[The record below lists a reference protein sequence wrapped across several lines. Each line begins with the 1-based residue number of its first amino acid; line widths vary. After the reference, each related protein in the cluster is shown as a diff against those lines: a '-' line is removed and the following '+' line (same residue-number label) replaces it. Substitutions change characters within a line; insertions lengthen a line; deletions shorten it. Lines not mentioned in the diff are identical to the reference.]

1 MARPK
6 IYDETHRCA
15 LLEAAARAIAAG
27 GREALSLRAVAAE
40 AGTTTNAVYTLF
52 RGRDGLLEAVR
63 QQAALSFARAQDAAP
78 TTHDPLGDLAGL
90 GSAYREW
97 ALAHPHLYAVMFG
110 ANGVAA
116 PPFAVE
122 EPPCT
127 IRALAATV
135 QRLLDAGIFRDQP
148 AMLITR
154 SLWAGVHGM
163 VSLEIARGTPSTAA
177 DREAYDRHGEALA
190 RGWTRSPGIADPSW
204 SPGACS
210 TTESPSRPPTG
221 SMSSRS

>member
-6 IYDETHRCA
+6 IYDESHRSA

-40 AGTTTNAVYTLF
+40 ASTTTNAVYTLF
-52 RGRDGLLEAVR
+52 GGRDGLLEAVG
-63 QQAALSFARAQDAAP
+63 QQAALSFARAQDAVP
-78 TTHDPLGDLAGL
+78 TTHDPLADLAGL
-90 GSAYREW
+90 GGAYREW

-116 PPFAVE
+116 PPFAIE

-135 QRLLDAGIFRDQP
+135 QRLLDAGVFHDQP

-154 SLWAGVHGM
+154 SMWAGVHGM
-163 VSLEIARGTPSTAA
+163 VSLEIARGSPSTAA

-190 RGWTRSPGIADPSW
+190 RGWMRAPGFAEPSW
-204 SPGACS
+204 SPAACS
-210 TTESPSRPPTG
+210 TPVSPSRALTG
-221 SMSSRS
+221 SMPARS

>member
-1 MARPK
+1 MPRPK
-6 IYDETHRCA
+6 VYDETHRCA

-40 AGTTTNAVYTLF
+40 ANTTTNAVYTLF
-52 RGRDGLLEAVR
+52 GGRDGLLEAVG
-63 QQAALSFARAQDAAP
+63 QQAALSFAQAQDAVP
-78 TTHDPLGDLAGL
+78 TTHDPLADLAGL
-90 GSAYREW
+90 GHAYREW
-97 ALAHPHLYAVMFG
+97 ALAHPYLYAVMFG

-116 PPFAVE
+116 PPFTIE
-122 EPPCT
+122 DPPCT

-135 QRLLDAGIFRDQP
+135 QRLLDAGVFEDQP

-190 RGWTRSPGIADPSW
+190 RGWMRGPGIAEPSW
-204 SPGACS
+204 SPVACS
-210 TTESPSRPPTG
+210 TPVSPSRPLTG
-221 SMSSRS
+221 HMSARS